1 MKVKLNNI
9 NYRYHIYG
17 IINIFYQCENIE
29 FVEENWD
36 ICINIFENEVEC
48 YYGEVSENFIFTMD
62 LNYKDFVKK
71 SLFNFLT
78 KYTGKIMPWGT
89 LTGIRP
95 SKIAIGLLNKGK
107 NEKEIVKFFKHT
119 YCARE
124 DKAKLCID
132 IGKKEEAFINKHK
145 DNISIYIGMPFCP
158 TRCLY
163 CSFASNSVKGCGQ
176 LVENY
181 IKALI
186 IEMKRMSEFIRKKG
200 LNIQCLYFG
209 GGTPTAVSDEQF
221 AIVMEQIYKYF
232 MNHFNVCE
240 FTVECGR
247 PDSITISKLKTM
259 KKYGVSRISIN
270 PQTMSDNTLK
280 LIGRNHSAMDVVEKF
295 NMAREMGFNNINMD
309 IIVGLPGEKLEDVI
323 NTCSEIKKL
332 KPDSFTVHGL
342 SVKRGSRLHENIVN
356 KESYEIANQEELNKM
371 FQETVKLSN
380 SLSMSPY
387 YMYRQKNMVGNMEN
401 IGYVLDGKECIYNI
415 QMIEEK
421 QTIIA
426 LGADAVSKIVFLE
439 ENRLERFANIKDVKE
454 YIERLDEKISSK
466 EKLLDTLY

>member
-9 NYRYHIYG
+9 DYRYHVYG

-29 FVEENWD
+29 FVEEHWD
-36 ICINIFENEVEC
+36 MCINISQNEVEC
-48 YYGEVSENFIFTMD
+48 YYGQFSEKFIFAMD
-62 LNYKDFVKK
+62 LEYKDFVKK
-71 SLFNFLT
+71 SIFIFLT
-78 KYTGKIMPWGT
+78 RCTGKIMPWGT

-95 SKIAIGLLNKGK
+95 SKIAIGLLDKGK
-107 NEKEIVKFFKHT
+107 NEKEIVEFFKHK
-119 YCARE
+119 YCTRE
-124 DKAKLCID
+124 DKVKLCID
-132 IGKKEEAFINKHK
+132 IGKKEESFINKDK
-145 DNISIYIGMPFCP
+145 DNISVYIGMPFCP

-163 CSFASNSVKGCGQ
+163 CSFASNSVKGCGH

-181 IKALI
+181 IEALI
-186 IEMKRMSEFIRKKG
+186 IEMGQMSEFIRNKG

-209 GGTPTAVSDEQF
+209 GGTPTAVNDQQF
-221 AIVMEQIYKYF
+221 EIVMEHMHKYF
-232 MNHFNVCE
+232 MHEFNVQE

-247 PDSITISKLKTM
+247 PDSITINKLKTM

-280 LIGRNHSAMDVVEKF
+280 LIGRNHSSMNVVEKF
-295 NMAREMGFNNINMD
+295 NMAREIGFNNINMD
-309 IIVGLPGEKLEDVI
+309 IIVGLPGEKLKDVI

-332 KPDSFTVHGL
+332 EPDSFTVHGL

-356 KESYEIANQEELNKM
+356 KESYEIADQEELNKM

-380 SLSMSPY
+380 ILSMRPY

-401 IGYVLDGKECIYNI
+401 IGYALEGKECIYNI

-439 ENRLERFANIKDVKE
+439 ENRLERFANIKDVRE
-454 YIERLDEKISSK
+454 YIERLNEKISSK
-466 EKLLDTLY
+466 KKLLETLY